1 MSHLEYNVATILIK
15 KLKNQ
20 RTRKLEKVFANTT
33 IITWILGVK
42 YINFPVFSN
51 QFH

>member
-1 MSHLEYNVATILIK
+1 MSHLEYTVATILIK

-20 RTRKLEKVFANTT
+20 RTRKLKVFANTT
-33 IITWILGVK
+33 IINWILGVK